1 MRPNIGGKKLAQ
13 GTTKERRGIKPDTP
27 RKPRA
32 RTELANGSRI
42 VAPGV
47 DQRSYWVRRLRDVQE
62 LHLADL
68 GPSPTEAEKSLVR
81 RAATI
86 TVALEELDLR
96 FARDG
101 AASPKALDEYQ
112 RTAGN
117 LRRILSTLGVH
128 RRVKPEVTIDFSMLS
143 REELEALDDIFN
155 KMDGVAP
162 TPRRRRAA
170 VEPQLQRDTRRPKP
184 DPLKAMTE
192 PAPVSPREEAEPE
205 EIDLNKAMEGIF

>member
-1 MRPNIGGKKLAQ
+1 MP
-13 GTTKERRGIKPDTP
+13 
-27 RKPRA
+27 
-32 RTELANGSRI
+32 
-42 VAPGV
+42 
-47 DQRSYWVRRLRDVQE
+47 VRRLRDVQE

-117 LRRILSTLGVH
+117 LRRILSTIGVH
-128 RRVKPEVTIDFSMLS
+128 RRVKSEDEFTIDLSMLS

-170 VEPQLQRDTRRPKP
+170 VEPELQRETRRPKP

-192 PAPVSPREEAEPE
+192 PPPVSPREEAEPE